1 MFLRSLMFTLGSLL
15 ALVVISLVGL
25 LLFPLPFK
33 IRYAWITRWA
43 WFNLHWL
50 RITCG
55 INYVIEGWEN
65 VPEKPCI
72 VFSKHQSTF
81 ETYALQVILP
91 PQAWVL
97 KRELLWVP
105 IFGWGLALC
114 RPIAIDRGAG
124 RKAVKQI
131 IEQGTER
138 LQQGQWV
145 LIFPE
150 GTRVAPG
157 EKKKYGMG
165 GAILANKSGYPVLP
179 VAHNAGEFWRKKQFV
194 KTPGTVRLV
203 FGPLIDSKG
212 KEAQE
217 INEEAKAWME
227 AKATEILNSPQPK

>member
-1 MFLRSLMFTLGSLL
+1 MMFFRSLAFTIGSVI
-15 ALVVISLVGL
+15 ALVIVAFIGM

-33 IRYAWITRWA
+33 TRYAWITRWA

-55 INYVIEGWEN
+55 IDYVIEGKEN
-65 VPEKPCI
+65 IPNEPCI

-81 ETYALQVILP
+81 ETLLLQVILP

-105 IFGWGLALC
+105 VFGWGLAVC

-131 IEQGTER
+131 IDQGVQR
-138 LQQGQWV
+138 LKAGQWV
-145 LIFPE
+145 LVFPE
-150 GTRVAPG
+150 GTRVPPG
-157 EKKKYGMG
+157 ESKKYGIG
-165 GAILANKSGYPVLP
+165 GAVLAEKSGYPVLP

-194 KTPGTVRLV
+194 KSPGTIRVV
-203 FGPLIDSKG
+203 FGPLIQAQG
-212 KEAQE
+212 KDAQAINAEAQ
-217 INEEAKAWME
+217 AWME
-227 AKATEILNSPQPK
+227 AKSAEISTWNH

>member
-1 MFLRSLMFTLGSLL
+1 MMWLRSLAFTLGSLI
-15 ALVVISLVGL
+15 ALVVVSLLGML
-25 LLFPLPFK
+25 MFALPFRV
-33 IRYAWITRWA
+33 RYAWITRWA

-55 INYVIEGWEN
+55 IRYVIEGREN
-65 VPEKPCI
+65 IPDEPCI

-81 ETYALQVILP
+81 ETLALQLILP

-105 IFGWGLALC
+105 VFGWGLAVC
-114 RPIAIDRGAG
+114 RPIAINRGAG

-131 IEQGTER
+131 VEQGIKR
-138 LQQGQWV
+138 LKAGQWV

-157 EKKKYGMG
+157 EKKRYGMG
-165 GAILANKSGYPVLP
+165 GAILAEQSGYPVLP

-194 KTPGTVRLV
+194 KTPGTIRLV
-203 FGPLIDSKG
+203 FGPMIESKG
-212 KEAQE
+212 KEAQA
-217 INEEAKAWME
+217 INKEAEAWME
-227 AKATEILNSPQPK
+227 AKADEISSFSR

>member
-1 MFLRSLMFTLGSLL
+1 MMFLRSLAFTIGSLIT
-15 ALVVISLVGL
+15 LVIVAFIGMF
-25 LLFPLPFK
+25 LFPLPFK
-33 IRYAWITRWA
+33 IRYAWISRWA

-55 INYVIEGWEN
+55 INYVIEGKEN
-65 VPEKPCI
+65 IPDQPCI

-81 ETYALQVILP
+81 ETLVLQIILP
-91 PQAWVL
+91 PQSWVL

-105 IFGWGLALC
+105 VFGWGLAVI

-131 IEQGTER
+131 VKQGVDR
-138 LQQGQWV
+138 LKKGQWV

-157 EKKKYGMG
+157 ERKKYGIG
-165 GAILANKSGYPVLP
+165 GAILAHKSGYPVLP

-194 KTPGTVRLV
+194 KTPGTIRVV
-203 FGPLIDSKG
+203 FGPMIESKG
-212 KEAQE
+212 KDAQTINSDAEAWIEGKSAE
-217 INEEAKAWME
+217 IAGG
-227 AKATEILNSPQPK
+227 